1 MSAPRVRRAVVVVLD
16 SLGIGAL
23 PDAKRFGDAGSD
35 TLGHIAA
42 ACAAGEADSA
52 RRAGLPEWLQ
62 RSGPLRVPN
71 LEALGL
77 GRAARLATGRLPT
90 GFDETAP
97 MRGAWAAARERSP
110 GKDTVTGHWELM
122 GLPLQREWG
131 YFTAPVDSFP
141 PALLD
146 ALVAECG
153 LPGWLGN
160 CHASGTEILKRLGE
174 AHLASGK
181 PIVYTSADS
190 VLQIAAHEQH
200 FGLQRL
206 YALCEAARRRVDA
219 WNIGRVIARP
229 FVGDSAG
236 NFRRTGNRHDYAV
249 PPPGPTLLDVLQQN
263 GLATVGVGKIG
274 DLFAHRGLDEEI
286 HASGLDGQIDA
297 TLAAIDALERPG
309 LLFANL
315 VDFDSEYGHR
325 RDVAGYAAALERFDA
340 RLPELRAR
348 LDSDDLLVLT
358 ADHGNDPTWRGSDHT
373 REHVPM
379 LVSGARI
386 APVSLGLRDSFADL
400 AQGLASAFGLAPLA
414 AGRDLFE

>member
-1 MSAPRVRRAVVVVLD
+1 MSAPRIRRALVVVLD
-16 SLGIGAL
+16 SVGIGAL
-23 PDAKRFGDAGSD
+23 PDADRFGDADSD

-42 ACAAGEADSA
+42 ACAAGMADSGP
-52 RRAGLPEWLQ
+52 RAGLPDWLE
-62 RSGPLRVPN
+62 RSGPLRIPN

-77 GRAARLATGRLPT
+77 GRAAQLATGRLPA
-90 GFDETAP
+90 GFDQTAP
-97 MRGAWAAARERSP
+97 IKGAWAAARERSP

-122 GLPLQREWG
+122 GLPLSRDWG
-131 YFTAPVDSFP
+131 YFASAVDSIP
-141 PALLD
+141 SELLD
-146 ALVAECG
+146 ALAAECL

-174 AHLASGK
+174 AHIASGK

-200 FGLQRL
+200 FGLHRL
-206 YALCEAARRRVDA
+206 NALCMAARRRVDA
-219 WNIGRVIARP
+219 YGIGRVIARP
-229 FVGDSAG
+229 FLGEHMG
-236 NFRRTGNRHDYAV
+236 EFRRTGNRHDYAR

-274 DLFAHRGLDEEI
+274 DLFCQRGLDI
-286 HASGLDGQIDA
+286 NIPANGLDGQIDA
-297 TLAAIDALERPG
+297 TLAAVDSLDRPG
-309 LLFANL
+309 LVFANL

-358 ADHGNDPTWRGSDHT
+358 ADHGNDPTWPGSDHT
-373 REHVPM
+373 REHVPI
-379 LVSGARI
+379 LVSGARV
-386 APVSLGLRDSFADL
+386 APVSLGVRTGFADL
-400 AQGLASAFGLAPLA
+400 AQGLASAFGVAPLA
-414 AGRDLFE
+414 SGCDLFE